1 MDAIVKLALRLLFW
15 VAIAV
20 FAVIF
25 AVSNREQVA
34 VTLWPLRTF
43 VEAPLFVV
51 AIAALILGVV
61 LGRIGRHGRPAGR
74 FGRRLRRVAPKKA
87 SKK

>member
-1 MDAIVKLALRLLFW
+1 MKWVLRLLTW
-15 VAIAV
+15 AAIAV

-25 AVSNREQVA
+25 AVSNREHVA

-51 AIAALILGVV
+51 AIAAFILGVV
-61 LGRIGRHGRPAGR
+61 VGRTGRDGRPVGR